1 MENYKKYLKKFNK
14 ITRIINIDKLF
25 HKDLY
30 YYDNGQ
36 VEDIT
41 DIRKD
46 NHKYTIIKLNT
57 EVGTKNYLVFVNIK
71 INDKFTTHQLL
82 ETCSGKV
89 NANKSYKNLVKYINN
104 TSNED
109 ILIKCYED
117 LTYFPRKNLFTKLM
131 GL

>member
-1 MENYKKYLKKFNK
+1 MENYKQYLKKFNK

-71 INDKFTTHQLL
+71 INGKFTTHQLL

-104 TSNED
+104 SSNED
-109 ILIKCYED
+109 ILNKCYED
-117 LTYFPRKNLFTKLM
+117 LAYFPRKNLFTKLM

>member
-1 MENYKKYLKKFNK
+1 METYKNNLKKFNK
-14 ITRIINIDKLF
+14 ITRIIKMDKLF

-30 YYDNGQ
+30 CYDNGRI
-36 VEDIT
+36 EDNI
-41 DIRKD
+41 DIKKD
-46 NHKYTIIKLNT
+46 NYKYRIIKLNT
-57 EVGTKNYLVFVNIK
+57 KVGSNNYLVFVNIM
-71 INDKFTTHQLL
+71 INDKITTHQLL

-109 ILIKCYED
+109 ILNKCYND
-117 LTYFPRKNLFTKLM
+117 LAYFPRKNLLTKLM